1 MSTATMKKNNNT
13 NTNKARCGAATKA
26 GAQCKNTCA
35 AEEQLCALHL
45 GNGAEV
51 QFDNQAVKTCAA
63 QTKAGK
69 PCSKPAKEGSDL
81 CGTHAPVKIRKVSSR
96 KGMKTACNLFTSAY
110 WARCKEAGTPGTA
123 QECAALWKEAKAT
136 NSEVYQACVANAD

>member
-1 MSTATMKKNNNT
+1 MSTTMKKNT
-13 NTNKARCGAATKA
+13 TTKARCGAATKI

-35 AEEQLCALHL
+35 AAGRLCALHL

-51 QFDNQAVKTCAA
+51 QFDNQVAKTCAA

-69 PCSKPAKEGSDL
+69 RCSKSAKEGSDL
-81 CGTHAPVKIRKVSSR
+81 CGTHSRDPAKPRKESSR
-96 KGMKTACNLFTSAY
+96 KGKKTACNLFTSTY
-110 WARCKEAGTPGTA
+110 WAQCKAEGETGSA